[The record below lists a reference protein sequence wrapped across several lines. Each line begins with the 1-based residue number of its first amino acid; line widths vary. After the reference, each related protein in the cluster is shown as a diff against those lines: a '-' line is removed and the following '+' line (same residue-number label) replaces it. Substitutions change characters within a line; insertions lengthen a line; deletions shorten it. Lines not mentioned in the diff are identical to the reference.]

1 MSVEEKQAR
10 SVFVGNIPH
19 GTTEEQMKDIF
30 STVGTVLSFRI
41 VYDRE
46 TGNPKGYGFAEYSD
60 IEMAQSAIRNLNAY
74 EFNGRT
80 LRVDKASSQADELRM
95 IHQQTG
101 GPPIENPYGENV
113 SADKAPEAISKA
125 VASLPPEQMY
135 ELMKQMKLCIQNNMN
150 EARTMLLNNP
160 QLAYALLQAQVVMK
174 IVEPQVA
181 MALLHRK
188 PDQIPPIMPSNTSP
202 MPPNLMRTGPIMGQP
217 QPLIPPAMPL
227 MAPAQNIPPPLRLPA
242 MSQPAQVMDPRY
254 QPRPAVIQNQ
264 NVRPTTSNAPTPLL
278 SQPVQPPQSSQP
290 QISPQ
295 QAAQR
300 QSPSQSASSVD
311 QEKAALIMQV
321 LQLTDDQIAM
331 LPPEQRQSILL
342 LKEQIAQS
350 AGGLL

>member
-60 IEMAQSAIRNLNAY
+60 IEMAQSAIRNLNGY
-74 EFNGRT
+74 EFSGRT

-95 IHQQTG
+95 IHQQSG
-101 GPPIENPYGENV
+101 GPPVENPYGENV
-113 SADKAPEAISKA
+113 ASDKAPEAISRA

-135 ELMKQMKLCIQNNMN
+135 EFMKQMKLCIQNNMN

-174 IVEPQVA
+174 IVEPKVA

-188 PDQIPPIMPSNTSP
+188 PDHIPPIMPPGSAAPINPLQQSIMRPP
-202 MPPNLMRTGPIMGQP
+202 MVGQP
-217 QPLIPPAMPL
+217 QTLITTMPL
-227 MAPAQNIPPPLRLPA
+227 MQPVQQISMNAPPPVLMQQQAPG
-242 MSQPAQVMDPRY
+242 MDPRY
-254 QPRPAVIQNQ
+254 QQSLPPRSAM
-264 NVRPTTSNAPTPLL
+264 NAPL
-278 SQPVQPPQSSQP
+278 SQSKPQQQQSQQPSQP
-290 QISPQ
+290 SPASQPSPTQSAGQ
-295 QAAQR
+295 Q
-300 QSPSQSASSVD
+300 QSPGGVSSVD

-331 LPPEQRQSILL
+331 LPPEQRQSILM

-350 AGGLL
+350 ARL

>member
-1 MSVEEKQAR
+1 MINIYNLKCSYLDYSQKMSVEEKQAR

-60 IEMAQSAIRNLNAY
+60 IEMAQSAIRNLNSY
-74 EFNGRT
+74 EFSGRT

-101 GPPIENPYGENV
+101 GPPVENPYGENV

-160 QLAYALLQAQVVMK
+160 QLAYALLQAQVIMK

-188 PDQIPPIMPSNTSP
+188 PEQIPPIMPAGSGGIN
-202 MPPNLMRTGPIMGQP
+202 
-217 QPLIPPAMPL
+217 PL
-227 MAPAQNIPPPLRLPA
+227 
-242 MSQPAQVMDPRY
+242 
-254 QPRPAVIQNQ
+254 
-264 NVRPTTSNAPTPLL
+264 
-278 SQPVQPPQSSQP
+278 
-290 QISPQ
+290 Q
-295 QAAQR
+295 QT
-300 QSPSQSASSVD
+300 V
-311 QEKAALIMQV
+311 
-321 LQLTDDQIAM
+321 
-331 LPPEQRQSILL
+331 SILVM
-342 LKEQIAQS
+342 
-350 AGGLL
+350 